1 MGGIAALA
9 FGAEALGAEAAV
21 VGAEALGAGAL
32 GAEALGAGALG
43 AEALGAEALGAGA
56 FGAEAAGAGALGAET
71 LGAGALGL
79 EGLGAAELAAAGVE
93 GLAAP
98 TAAGLGEVGAGIAEA
113 GAGALAPEAGAL
125 ASAASPAVSG
135 LSTVAGEALPGAI
148 AEGAGVTPLTET
160 ALETAGAT
168 AAPVTEGLAVPEA
181 AAQGAGQAAVQ
192 GAGQVASLDSGLGT
206 AAQGVG
212 GNLASSSG
220 TMEAFNA
227 SAEGLATPAT
237 SGTQIAST
245 GPVATE
251 TSLSTPAATSTA
263 VSQAPV
269 QVAQYGALTPVNAPG
284 VLAPGQGAFLTGP
297 GAGLPAS
304 PLAGGVGDAYV
315 GAGGAGG
322 ASAAE
327 LAGPAGSANIAA
339 STGGVID
346 LTTPTGAAAAAGGEG
361 LAGQAGNFLSKNA
374 SSILSALGLAANMA
388 KGQQPPKY
396 SGNLQAQ
403 ADAMNAR
410 GAQLQG
416 YLTSGTLPPGIGD
429 ALAGAHDSAA
439 ASIRGRYAKMGM
451 SGSSAEMQDLNNLA
465 QTTVSQG
472 ADIANKLLATG
483 VSQQQFAAGLYQNL
497 MATSMQQDVAMSN
510 AISGFTNAMAKA
522 SAVG

>member
-1 MGGIAALA
+1 MGGVAALA
-9 FGAEALGAEAAV
+9 FGAEALGTEAAV
-21 VGAEALGAGAL
+21 VGAEALGAGALEAGTLGAEALGAGALGAEAAGAGAL

-43 AEALGAEALGAGA
+43 AEALGA
-56 FGAEAAGAGALGAET
+56 
-71 LGAGALGL
+71 
-79 EGLGAAELAAAGVE
+79 AELAAAGVE

-98 TAAGLGEVGAGIAEA
+98 AAAGLGEVGAGIAEA

-135 LSTVAGEALPGAI
+135 LSTVAGEALPVSI
-148 AEGAGVTPLTET
+148 AEGAGVAPLTET
-160 ALETAGAT
+160 ALDFSLPASTEAGINAGIEEAT
-168 AAPVTEGLAVPEA
+168 
-181 AAQGAGQAAVQ
+181 AQGATQAATQGATQGLGQAAT
-192 GAGQVASLDSGLGT
+192 QVADLGT
-206 AAQGVG
+206 TTLPEQGIG
-212 GNLASSSG
+212 SNLASQSMTS
-220 TMEAFNA
+220 EAFNSSLENTASQLEQGAKVADA
-227 SAEGLATPAT
+227 SAQTVPPPTSTAPPAVQPMNPPAPPAPGLDTARSFLDPSMSQAAQQLSATPA
-237 SGTQIAST
+237 A
-245 GPVATE
+245 P
-251 TSLSTPAATSTA
+251 L
-263 VSQAPV
+263 APV
-269 QVAQYGALTPVNAPG
+269 ESASSA
-284 VLAPGQGAFLTGP
+284 LAP
-297 GAGLPAS
+297 AS
-304 PLAGGVGDAYV
+304 KIP
-315 GAGGAGG
+315 
-322 ASAAE
+322 E
-327 LAGPAGSANIAA
+327 
-339 STGGVID
+339 VID
-346 LTTPTGAAAAAGGEG
+346 LTSGSAATQAAAQAGGEG
-361 LAGQAGNFLSKNA
+361 LADKAGSFLSKNA

-497 MATSMQQDVAMSN
+497 MATSMQQDTNMSN
-510 AISGFTNAMAKA
+510 AIAGFTNAMAKA
-522 SAVG
+522 SAVGP

>member
-1 MGGIAALA
+1 MGGVAALA
-9 FGAEALGAEAAV
+9 FGAEALGTEAAV
-21 VGAEALGAGAL
+21 VGAEALGAGALEAGTLGAEALGAGALGAEAAGAGAL

-43 AEALGAEALGAGA
+43 AEALGA
-56 FGAEAAGAGALGAET
+56 
-71 LGAGALGL
+71 
-79 EGLGAAELAAAGVE
+79 AELAAAGVE

-98 TAAGLGEVGAGIAEA
+98 AAAGLGEVGAGIAEA

-135 LSTVAGEALPGAI
+135 LSTVAGEALPVSI
-148 AEGAGVTPLTET
+148 AEGAGVAPLTET
-160 ALETAGAT
+160 ALDFSLPASTEAGINAGIEEAT
-168 AAPVTEGLAVPEA
+168 
-181 AAQGAGQAAVQ
+181 AQGATQAATQGATQGLGQAAT
-192 GAGQVASLDSGLGT
+192 QVADLGT
-206 AAQGVG
+206 TTLPEQGIG
-212 GNLASSSG
+212 SNLASQSMTS
-220 TMEAFNA
+220 EAFNSSLENTASQLEQGAKVADA
-227 SAEGLATPAT
+227 SAQTVPPPTSTAPPAVQPMNPPAPPAPGLDTARSFLDPSMSQAAQQLSATPA
-237 SGTQIAST
+237 A
-245 GPVATE
+245 P
-251 TSLSTPAATSTA
+251 L
-263 VSQAPV
+263 APV
-269 QVAQYGALTPVNAPG
+269 ESASSA
-284 VLAPGQGAFLTGP
+284 LAP
-297 GAGLPAS
+297 AS
-304 PLAGGVGDAYV
+304 KIP
-315 GAGGAGG
+315 
-322 ASAAE
+322 E
-327 LAGPAGSANIAA
+327 
-339 STGGVID
+339 VID
-346 LTTPTGAAAAAGGEG
+346 LTSGSAATQAAAQAGGEG
-361 LAGQAGNFLSKNA
+361 LADKAGNFLSKNA

-483 VSQQQFAAGLYQNL
+483 VSQQQFASGLYQNL

-522 SAVG
+522 SAVGP

>member
-1 MGGIAALA
+1 MGGVAALA
-9 FGAEALGAEAAV
+9 FGAEALGTEAAV

-32 GAEALGAGALG
+32 EAGAL
-43 AEALGAEALGAGA
+43 
-56 FGAEAAGAGALGAET
+56 GAEAAGAGALGAEAIGGGVGT
-71 LGAGALGL
+71 LGVIGA
-79 EGLGAAELAAAGVE
+79 EGLNALELAAAAPE
-93 GLAAP
+93 LAAP
-98 TAAGLGEVGAGIAEA
+98 VATGVVDAGALAPA
-113 GAGALAPEAGAL
+113 AGALAPEAGAL

-135 LSTVAGEALPGAI
+135 LSTVAGEAIPGAL
-148 AEGAGVTPLTET
+148 AEGAGVAPLTET

-181 AAQGAGQAAVQ
+181 AAQGAGQ
-192 GAGQVASLDSGLGT
+192 VASLDTGLGSAAPGAGST
-206 AAQGVG
+206 A
-212 GNLASSSG
+212 STSG

-227 SAEGLATPAT
+227 SAEGAATPAA

-245 GPVATE
+245 GPMATE

-269 QVAQYGALTPVNAPG
+269 QVAQYGALTPANAPG

-297 GAGLPAS
+297 GAGMSAS
-304 PLAGGVGDAYV
+304 PLAGGVPETYV

-346 LTTPTGAAAAAGGEG
+346 LTTPVGAADAAAQAGGEG
-361 LAGQAGNFLSKNA
+361 LASKAGSWLAKNPT
-374 SSILSALGLAANMA
+374 SILSALGMAANMA

-439 ASIRGRYAKMGM
+439 AAIRGRYAKMGM

-522 SAVG
+522 SAVGS

>member
-1 MGGIAALA
+1 MGGVAALA
-9 FGAEALGAEAAV
+9 FGAEALGTEAAV

-32 GAEALGAGALG
+32 EAGAL
-43 AEALGAEALGAGA
+43 
-56 FGAEAAGAGALGAET
+56 GAEAAGAGALGAEAIGGGVGT
-71 LGAGALGL
+71 LGVIGA
-79 EGLGAAELAAAGVE
+79 EGLNALELAAAAPE
-93 GLAAP
+93 LAAP
-98 TAAGLGEVGAGIAEA
+98 VATGVVDAGALAPA
-113 GAGALAPEAGAL
+113 AGALAPEAGAL

-181 AAQGAGQAAVQ
+181 AAQGAGQAAAQGAGQAAVQ
-192 GAGQVASLDSGLGT
+192 GTGQVASLDSGLGT

-227 SAEGLATPAT
+227 SAEGLATPAA

-269 QVAQYGALTPVNAPG
+269 QVAQYGALTPANAPG

-388 KGQQPPKY
+388 RGQQPPKY

>member
-1 MGGIAALA
+1 MGGVAALA
-9 FGAEALGAEAAV
+9 FGAEALGTEAAV
-21 VGAEALGAGAL
+21 VGAEALGAGALEAGTLGAEALGAGALGAEAAGAGAL

-43 AEALGAEALGAGA
+43 AEALGA
-56 FGAEAAGAGALGAET
+56 
-71 LGAGALGL
+71 
-79 EGLGAAELAAAGVE
+79 AELAAAGVE

-98 TAAGLGEVGAGIAEA
+98 AAAGLGEVGAGIAEA

-135 LSTVAGEALPGAI
+135 LSTVAGEALPVSI
-148 AEGAGVTPLTET
+148 AEGAGVAPLTET
-160 ALETAGAT
+160 ALDFSLPASTEAGINAGIEEAT
-168 AAPVTEGLAVPEA
+168 
-181 AAQGAGQAAVQ
+181 AQGATQAATQGATQGLGQAAT
-192 GAGQVASLDSGLGT
+192 QVADLGT
-206 AAQGVG
+206 TTLPEQGIG
-212 GNLASSSG
+212 SNLASQSMTS
-220 TMEAFNA
+220 EAFNSSLENTASQLEQGAKVADA
-227 SAEGLATPAT
+227 SAQTVPPPTSTAPPAVQPMNPPAPPAPGLDTARSFLDPSMSQAAQQLSATPA
-237 SGTQIAST
+237 A
-245 GPVATE
+245 P
-251 TSLSTPAATSTA
+251 L
-263 VSQAPV
+263 APV
-269 QVAQYGALTPVNAPG
+269 ESASSA
-284 VLAPGQGAFLTGP
+284 LAP
-297 GAGLPAS
+297 AS
-304 PLAGGVGDAYV
+304 KIP
-315 GAGGAGG
+315 
-322 ASAAE
+322 E
-327 LAGPAGSANIAA
+327 
-339 STGGVID
+339 VID
-346 LTTPTGAAAAAGGEG
+346 LTSGSAATQAAAQAGGEG
-361 LAGQAGNFLSKNA
+361 LADKAGNFLSKNA

-388 KGQQPPKY
+388 RGQQPPKY